1 VYKNSPKNTLID
13 FYWFQ
18 SLPLPVQILFFRL
31 LTLTKFETLAR
42 LGLRGLIS
50 CGLSVSIF
58 CLNDAVWGQNNP
70 QVPLAGPNNPGSV
83 RLPNNTFGSSDPIPP
98 GAIPPRFE
106 NKTSEPLNLYRLNV
120 GDAVTVTLP
129 DFPEFGFTGV
139 IDNEGKVQVPIL
151 GRVAIAG
158 LTLDEIEA
166 KIGYELHRRYLQDVP
181 TVSAVLTSSRPLEL
195 MIVGEIVRPGYYIF
209 PFGTVLSTVLATAG
223 GTTEQADLRSVII
236 RRTLID
242 GSSLEERVDL
252 YTPLLQGGQ
261 FPQLRLQGGDTII
274 VAKREIGKDRDY
286 DQRLIAK
293 SNLIKPNMTVRV
305 LLPSQPTGIA
315 VRSLVL
321 PSGSTFLDAV
331 ASLPAT
337 VPLVLKEDVTL
348 LRFDPQQGKV
358 VARSLNPTG
367 MVENFD
373 VSQNVPLQ
381 DNDVI
386 VVSRTILG
394 DIFEGFR
401 VLTQPIRDVFG
412 LASFVLGLPGINQS
426 Y

>member
-1 VYKNSPKNTLID
+1 MHKDSLKETLID
-13 FYWFQ
+13 FSCFH
-18 SLPLPVQILFFRL
+18 SLPRPVQGLIFRL
-31 LTLTKFETLAR
+31 STHAQFETLTR
-42 LGLRGLIS
+42 IGLRGLIS
-50 CGLSVSIF
+50 GGLSVSIF
-58 CLNDAVWGQNNP
+58 CLNNAVWGQNNP
-70 QVPLAGPNNPGSV
+70 QVPLAEPSNSGSV
-83 RLPNNTFGSSDPIPP
+83 RLPNNTLGTSDPIPQ

-129 DFPEFGFTGV
+129 DFPEFAFTGV

-166 KIGYELHRRYLQDVP
+166 KIAYELHRRYLQDVP
-181 TVSAVLTSSRPLEL
+181 TVNAVLTSSRPVEL
-195 MIVGEIVRPGYYIF
+195 MILGEIVRPGYYVF
-209 PFGTVLSTVLATAG
+209 PAGIVLSTVLSTAG

-321 PSGSTFLDAV
+321 PSGSTFFGC
-331 ASLPAT
+331 SR
-337 VPLVLKEDVTL
+337 VPT
-348 LRFDPQQGKV
+348 RHRTP
-358 VARSLNPTG
+358 RS
-367 MVENFD
+367 
-373 VSQNVPLQ
+373 
-381 DNDVI
+381 
-386 VVSRTILG
+386 
-394 DIFEGFR
+394 
-401 VLTQPIRDVFG
+401 
-412 LASFVLGLPGINQS
+412 
-426 Y
+426 